1 MEIMQYYFM
10 MMKWERE
17 KGKVIKAQRGDSHT
31 LISKFHREFV
41 NRCLS
46 LDSVSKVFDSV
57 DQTWGPGI

>member
-1 MEIMQYYFM
+1 M